1 MAKVFT
7 GNVAINQ
14 TIAMSIRTT
23 FHSENKRNNNN
34 KLTDKRV
41 IFSSYHRRR
50 VHYSATFFTLQPK
63 WIVSALPGGKLHL
76 LHTVHRQSTPSQ
88 CLAPGIDRISML
100 LADEPNIREVIALPA
115 DAKRAEP
122 VDRRSRH
129 GIATTIGRI
138 EYPIQ
143 AGGLRSFEIIQIL
156 RREICGPAPQQKDH
170 SMQTGSFCC
179 GQKR

>member
-1 MAKVFT
+1 MAKLFT

-14 TIAMSIRTT
+14 TIPMSIRTT

-41 IFSSYHRRR
+41 LFSSYHRRR

-63 WIVSALPGGKLHL
+63 WIVSALPGGRLHL

-88 CLAPGIDRISML
+88 CLAPGIDRIAML

-156 RREICGPAPQQKDH
+156 RRGICRPATTAKGP
-170 SMQTGSFCC
+170 
-179 GQKR
+179 